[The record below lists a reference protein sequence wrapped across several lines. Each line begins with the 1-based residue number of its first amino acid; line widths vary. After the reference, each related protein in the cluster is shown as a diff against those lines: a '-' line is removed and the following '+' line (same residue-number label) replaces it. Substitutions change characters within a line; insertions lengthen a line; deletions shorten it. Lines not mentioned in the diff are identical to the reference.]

1 MWEDKF
7 NMNNL
12 KYYED
17 GLAYD
22 FSMFSPAEKVTPTK
36 KGKIIDIPEE
46 QKKRALRRKRAASG
60 LSGKISLIL
69 VTLFI
74 IGTLSGNIFLRSQ
87 ITATEYEISKMEK
100 QITLA
105 ESKLASVNF
114 EMEQKLSYNNLEEAA
129 TALGMRKLSKSQVIY
144 IRINEENKAVLG
156 EGELSAE
163 NN

>member
-1 MWEDKF
+1 
-7 NMNNL
+7 MNNL

-22 FSMFSPAEKVTPTK
+22 FSMFTPAEKIAPAK

-46 QKKRALRRKRAASG
+46 QKKRALRRKKAASG
-60 LSGKISLIL
+60 LSGKISAIL
-69 VTLFI
+69 ATLFI
-74 IGTLSGNIFLRSQ
+74 IGMLGGNIFLRSQ
-87 ITATEYEISKMEK
+87 ITETEQKITKMEK
-100 QITLA
+100 QISLA

-114 EMEQKLSYNNLEEAA
+114 KMEQKLSYNNLEEAA
-129 TALGMRKLSKSQVIY
+129 AALGMRKLSKSQVVY
-144 IRINEENKAVLG
+144 IRTNQDNKAVLG

>member
-1 MWEDKF
+1 
-7 NMNNL
+7 MNNL

-17 GLAYD
+17 SLAYD
-22 FSMFSPAEKVTPTK
+22 FSMFAPAEKAAPSK

-46 QKKRALRRKRAASG
+46 QKKRAIRRKKAASG
-60 LSGKISLIL
+60 VSGKISSIL

-74 IGTLSGNIFLRSQ
+74 IGMLSGNIFLRSQ
-87 ITATEYEISKMEK
+87 ISETEQKITKMEN
-100 QITLA
+100 QISLA

-114 EMEQKLSYNNLEEAA
+114 KIEQKLSYNNLEEAA
-129 TALGMRKLSKSQVIY
+129 MALGMRKLSKSQIVY
-144 IRINEENKAVLG
+144 IRTNQENKAVLG

>member
-1 MWEDKF
+1 
-7 NMNNL
+7 MNNL

-17 GLAYD
+17 SLAYD
-22 FSMFSPAEKVTPTK
+22 FSMFAPAEKVAPSK

-46 QKKRALRRKRAASG
+46 QKKSAIRRKKAVSG
-60 LSGKISLIL
+60 VSGKLSIRL

-74 IGTLSGNIFLRSQ
+74 IGMLSGNIFLRSQ
-87 ITATEYEISKMEK
+87 ISETEQKITKMEN
-100 QITLA
+100 QISLA

-114 EMEQKLSYNNLEEAA
+114 KIEQKLSYNNLEEAA
-129 TALGMRKLSKSQVIY
+129 MALGMRKLSKSQIVY
-144 IRINEENKAVLG
+144 IRTNQENKAVLG

>member
-1 MWEDKF
+1 
-7 NMNNL
+7 MNNL

-22 FSMFSPAEKVTPTK
+22 FSMFAPAERAEPTR

-46 QKKRALRRKRAASG
+46 QKQRAYRRKKAASG
-60 LSGKISLIL
+60 LSGKISIIL

-74 IGTLSGNIFLRSQ
+74 ICTLSGNIFLRSQ
-87 ITATEYEISKMEK
+87 ITATEHEIAKVDK
-100 QITLA
+100 KITQA
-105 ESKLASVNF
+105 ESELASINF
-114 EMEQKLSYNNLEEAA
+114 KMEQKLSYSNLEEAA
-129 TALGMRKLSKSQVIY
+129 TALGMRKLSKSQVVY
-144 IRINEENKAVLG
+144 IRINEDNKAVLG